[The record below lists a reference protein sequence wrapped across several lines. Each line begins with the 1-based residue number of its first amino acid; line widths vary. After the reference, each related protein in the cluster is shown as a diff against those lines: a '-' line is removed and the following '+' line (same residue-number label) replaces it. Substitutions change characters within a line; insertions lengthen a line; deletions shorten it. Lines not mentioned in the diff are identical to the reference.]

1 MSCDKACTDPDEDF
15 SGEDRLDMV
24 DNDNEEDDKGDY
36 NLTILKQV
44 QAIFGHLSSTQLQY
58 YVPRGLWRHFRMLGE
73 PVNLRE
79 QQDAVEFFMT
89 LTDTIDEA
97 LKSVNHEQICST
109 VLGGVISDQKICKP
123 CPHRYSRQEPCSVI
137 PVDVKNYSNLQDSL
151 AEYTKG
157 ELLETENAYYC
168 ERCDKKVDTVKR
180 LCVKKL
186 PPILVIQLKRFDYD
200 YERDAAV
207 KFNDYFEFP
216 RELDMEPY
224 TVAGMAKREKEAVDC
239 EPEDLDP
246 NIVRRYK
253 LRGMV
258 VHSGQASGGHYY
270 SYIKDGD
277 KWYKFDDG
285 DVSEVNMEDD
295 EELKNQCWG
304 GEYMSEVF
312 DHMLKRM
319 SYRRQKRWW
328 NAYMLFYC
336 RTDIEPQQSEADLVR
351 SVENLN
357 LGTSS
362 SDRKSSD
369 REPTPTSGAVLA
381 MPKPIKKS
389 ILKQNVKFL
398 HNR

>member
-1 MSCDKACTDPDEDF
+1 MTAHVSV
-15 SGEDRLDMV
+15 SG
-24 DNDNEEDDKGDY
+24 EEDDRGDY

-44 QAIFGHLSSTQLQY
+44 QSIFGHLSSTQLQY
-58 YVPRGLWRHFRMLGE
+58 YVPKGLWRFFKMQGG

-89 LTDTIDEA
+89 LIDTIDEA
-97 LKSVNHEQICST
+97 MKSVGHEQVCSK
-109 VLGGVISDQKICKP
+109 VLGGLMSDQKICKT

-137 PVDVKNYSNLQDSL
+137 SVDVKNHNNLQDSL

-200 YERDAAV
+200 FERDAAV

-224 TVAGMAKREKEAVDC
+224 TVAGLARRENEAVDC

-246 NIVRRYK
+246 GIVRKYR

-270 SYIKDGD
+270 SYIK
-277 KWYKFDDG
+277 
-285 DVSEVNMEDD
+285 V
-295 EELKNQCWG
+295 
-304 GEYMSEVF
+304 
-312 DHMLKRM
+312 
-319 SYRRQKRWW
+319 
-328 NAYMLFYC
+328 
-336 RTDIEPQQSEADLVR
+336 
-351 SVENLN
+351 
-357 LGTSS
+357 GTLS
-362 SDRKSSD
+362 RVHI
-369 REPTPTSGAVLA
+369 VL
-381 MPKPIKKS
+381 
-389 ILKQNVKFL
+389 ILT
-398 HNR
+398 

>member
-1 MSCDKACTDPDEDF
+1 MSGVGSTMQRLKELQNKKIQELQAKVQEPTTSNRELTERF
-15 SGEDRLDMV
+15 ELKEMTAHVSVSG
-24 DNDNEEDDKGDY
+24 EEDDRGDY

-44 QAIFGHLSSTQLQY
+44 QSIFGHLSSTQLQY
-58 YVPRGLWRHFRMLGE
+58 YVPKGLWRFFKMQGG

-89 LTDTIDEA
+89 LIDTIDEA
-97 LKSVNHEQICST
+97 MKSVGHEQVCSK
-109 VLGGVISDQKICKP
+109 VLGGLMSDQKICKT

-137 PVDVKNYSNLQDSL
+137 SVDVKNHNNLQDSL

-200 YERDAAV
+200 FERDAAV

-224 TVAGMAKREKEAVDC
+224 TVAGLARRENEAVDC

-246 NIVRRYK
+246 GIVRKYR

-270 SYIKDGD
+270 SYIK
-277 KWYKFDDG
+277 
-285 DVSEVNMEDD
+285 V
-295 EELKNQCWG
+295 
-304 GEYMSEVF
+304 
-312 DHMLKRM
+312 
-319 SYRRQKRWW
+319 
-328 NAYMLFYC
+328 
-336 RTDIEPQQSEADLVR
+336 
-351 SVENLN
+351 
-357 LGTSS
+357 GTLS
-362 SDRKSSD
+362 RVHI
-369 REPTPTSGAVLA
+369 VL
-381 MPKPIKKS
+381 
-389 ILKQNVKFL
+389 ILT
-398 HNR
+398 